1 MRNFSFCSLTCFLFI
16 VSGFTP
22 GLAQPVK
29 KYVMPAPGV
38 TEMYDILVRYQADR
52 GSLMRFYTIAGSPER
67 QDRMTSF
74 YDDYLAQLDKQPF
87 ESFSVGGKADW
98 LLLRRELESE
108 LYLLK
113 EESANYEKIKG
124 LVSTGAPL
132 YELEKLRR
140 RGKHLDS
147 EKVSADL
154 ILAARKMETELK
166 SLSKIPPLQPEEA
179 RLAAEVISG
188 QRNALNSVYDFYNG
202 YDPQFSWW
210 VKKPYQQMDT
220 LLAQYGKKIASRV
233 DSSQLPKND
242 GSGII
247 GQPIGEKELLRLL
260 QYEYIPYSPEEL
272 VDIANREFAWCDAE
286 VRKASR
292 EMGFGDDWKAA
303 QEKVKMSFVPA
314 GQQPEA
320 MLKLYDESVAF
331 LKKNNLIDIPPMAE
345 ETWRMRMIPPKQQLI
360 SPFFLGG
367 EVLQISYPT
376 DDMQQEDK
384 MMSMRGNNPHF
395 SRATVHH
402 ELIAGHHLQQFMNNR
417 NHAYRF
423 YRTPFWT
430 EGWAL
435 YWEFILWDK
444 GFPQSPEDRI
454 GMLFWRMHR
463 CARIIF
469 SLNYQLGKW
478 TPQQCIDFLVDR
490 VGHERANAEGEVRR
504 SFTSNYGPLYQLAY
518 MTGAFQF
525 YALKKELVDSGKMSY
540 KQFHEAVLQQNSMP
554 VEMLRAILTKQKLT
568 RDFKTNWRFYSG
580 STSGE
585 KK

>member
-67 QDRMTSF
+67 RDRMMAF
-74 YDDYLAQLDKQPF
+74 YNDYLAQLDKQPF
-87 ESFSVGGKADW
+87 ESFLVGGKADW

-113 EESANYEKIKG
+113 EEAANYEKIKG

-179 RLAAEVISG
+179 RLAAEVILG

-554 VEMLRAILTKQKLT
+554 VEMLRAILTKQKLS